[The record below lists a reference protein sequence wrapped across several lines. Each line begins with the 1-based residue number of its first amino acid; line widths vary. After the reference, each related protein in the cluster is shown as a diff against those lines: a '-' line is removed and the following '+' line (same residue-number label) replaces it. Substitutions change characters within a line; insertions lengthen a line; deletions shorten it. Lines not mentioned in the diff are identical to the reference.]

1 MDVQR
6 AGRSA
11 GESIG
16 VNLALSS
23 FKLVSGL
30 WGHSMAMVADAV
42 HSLSDAFT
50 SVVVL
55 FALKLSAREE
65 DSDHEYG
72 HERFE
77 SLAALL
83 LAVLLGITGVGIG
96 HTALTALLHPVTVSM
111 PGILPMVAAA
121 VSIAVKEL
129 LFRRTRATALAVHS
143 DALLADAWHH
153 RSDALSSVGSLIG
166 IGAARCG
173 VPWADA
179 VCGLAICGCILWTA
193 VEIFIGAARKLT
205 DRALPGGQEKEIRAC
220 AMEVKGV
227 ETVDLLKTRVTG
239 AHSYVEIEIGVD
251 GDMSLRDA
259 HAIAETVH
267 ERVERAFP
275 DVMHCMVHVNPT
287 RH

>member
-96 HTALTALLHPVTVSM
+96 HTALTALLHPVTASIFGL
-111 PGILPMVAAA
+111 PEYEILCISGIVQE
-121 VSIAVKEL
+121 SFL
-129 LFRRTRATALAVHS
+129 LQFRDCMIDDPVRI
-143 DALLADAWHH
+143 
-153 RSDALSSVGSLIG
+153 SVVL
-166 IGAARCG
+166 
-173 VPWADA
+173 
-179 VCGLAICGCILWTA
+179 
-193 VEIFIGAARKLT
+193 
-205 DRALPGGQEKEIRAC
+205 
-220 AMEVKGV
+220 
-227 ETVDLLKTRVTG
+227 
-239 AHSYVEIEIGVD
+239 
-251 GDMSLRDA
+251 
-259 HAIAETVH
+259 
-267 ERVERAFP
+267 
-275 DVMHCMVHVNPT
+275 
-287 RH
+287 